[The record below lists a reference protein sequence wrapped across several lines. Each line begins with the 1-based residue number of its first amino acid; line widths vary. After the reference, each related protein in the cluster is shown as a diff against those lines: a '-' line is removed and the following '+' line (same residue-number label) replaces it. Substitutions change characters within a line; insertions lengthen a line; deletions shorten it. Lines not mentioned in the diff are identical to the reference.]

1 MNEENTKKLF
11 ETYPKLYAQKDSPP
25 QKSLMCYGFPGDG
38 WFELINTLSSDLQ
51 SVCDNHGIQIEAV
64 QVKSKWGGLRFYY
77 VIKDLENVN
86 ASDEF
91 HNEIN
96 KLVKTAESQSFM
108 LCQGCGCAKS
118 TSDKNLS
125 SAYCQTCKY
134 KT

>member
-11 ETYPKLYAQKDSPP
+11 ETYPKLYAQKDLSP
-25 QKSLMCYGFPGDG
+25 QKSLMCYGFPGNG

-51 SVCDNHGIQIEAV
+51 SVCDKHGIQIEAV

-77 VIKDLENVN
+77 DVKDLE
-86 ASDEF
+86 STEF
-91 HNEIN
+91 RSEIDR
-96 KLVKTAESQSFM
+96 LVKTAESQSHM
-108 LCQGCGCAKS
+108 LCQGCGCTKS

-134 KT
+134 KS